1 MTRAVLLMLFAVL
14 MGSDAAIAADRAIP
28 AAKRKLIDQL
38 LEFTQ
43 AQEGTA
49 DAILD
54 ILGGRLGLPL
64 PTEEMRGEARE
75 GEEMGKYAEETQAVL
90 YDRYF
95 TQKQLRD
102 LVTFFKSDTGQQ
114 YVKVARQ
121 MAIESRKNI
130 QALTTKQ
137 LGEAA
142 ERSKAERTRSDIR
155 ALGAALKRYL
165 AEHNTDPQAQ
175 SFDELVTLLSPNYM
189 QVIPKRDGWGRPY
202 TYSFSAD
209 GQHYR
214 IASAGADGTL
224 TTASAAFSAATD
236 DKLYG
241 DDIVYIDGR
250 FVHGGDPV
258 YGQ

>member
-1 MTRAVLLMLFAVL
+1 MRRAVLLMLFAVL

-54 ILGGRLGLPL
+54 ILGGRLSLPL

-142 ERSKAERTRSDIR
+142 ERSKAERTRTSPPVPLR
-155 ALGAALKRYL
+155 ETQHRSPSPELRRTSSARYL
-165 AEHNTDPQAQ
+165 WRAAP
-175 SFDELVTLLSPNYM
+175 
-189 QVIPKRDGWGRPY
+189 R
-202 TYSFSAD
+202 